1 MADKRDYYEVLGVE
15 KGASEDEIKKAYR
28 KLAKAN
34 HPDLHP
40 GDKECEERFKEINEA
55 YEVLSDPDKR
65 AKYDQFGHA
74 AFEEGGGAGYGAG
87 GFNQSGFNSSGFGG
101 FGDFGKGQSGAYRSP
116 DGSYQEYHFEGG
128 DMDDILKNL
137 FGGGFGGSTFG
148 HGSSAHG
155 FGGHGFGGSG
165 FGSQFGGGSYQQKGQ
180 DLNAEISISFD
191 EAALGCDKLI
201 NLSDADGK
209 GKQTLKVH
217 IPAGI
222 DNGKSIRLRGK
233 GNPGYGG
240 APAGDL
246 LLKVHVGE
254 RAGFERKGADIYTTV
269 NIPFLT
275 AALGG
280 ESQNSDLKRS
290 GNVPYPGR
298 YPVRQQD
305 PSERQRH
312 SGYGQSRSLRRS
324 VRNRSGSGTKK
335 LK

>member
-1 MADKRDYYEVLGVE
+1 
-15 KGASEDEIKKAYR
+15 
-28 KLAKAN
+28 
-34 HPDLHP
+34 
-40 GDKECEERFKEINEA
+40 
-55 YEVLSDPDKR
+55 
-65 AKYDQFGHA
+65 
-74 AFEEGGGAGYGAG
+74 
-87 GFNQSGFNSSGFGG
+87 
-101 FGDFGKGQSGAYRSP
+101 
-116 DGSYQEYHFEGG
+116 
-128 DMDDILKNL
+128 MDDILKNL

-233 GNPGYGG
+233 GNSGYGG
-240 APAGDL
+240 APAGD
-246 LLKVHVGE
+246 
-254 RAGFERKGADIYTTV
+254 
-269 NIPFLT
+269 
-275 AALGG
+275 
-280 ESQNSDLKRS
+280 QNSDLKRS